1 MLLGKMA
8 FGILANNN
16 IVGYDSI
23 LAKMDYLALK
33 ADKVVTSFLNS
44 RKPYKA
50 TSSQLPPPS
59 AEGTW

>member
-8 FGILANNN
+8 FGILAKNN

-33 ADKVVTSFLNS
+33 ADTVVLAAGCKTIHNLLFEL
-44 RKPYKA
+44 KKA
-50 TSSQLPPPS
+50 L
-59 AEGTW
+59 